1 MPIELT
7 VVTPEQEVFSGAVD
21 DVVLPGTEGDFGV
34 LEKHERFLAPLRIGE
49 VGVKRDGTTHWAA
62 ISEGFAQVTADKVI
76 VLVDT
81 CEVASKIDV
90 ARAEA
95 AKARAERA
103 LKEIEAGQLEETR
116 LHTYEAALQRAV
128 IRIQVAGRDWS
139 VRPTH

>member
-1 MPIELT
+1 LPIELT

-34 LEKHERFLAPLRIGE
+34 LEHHERFLAPLRIGE
-49 VGVKRDGTTHWAA
+49 VEVKRDGTSHWAA

-81 CEVASKIDV
+81 CEMARKIDV

-103 LKEIEAGQLEETR
+103 LKEIEAGQLEEVR

-128 IRIQVAGRDWS
+128 VRIQVAGRGGS